1 MNAPAIA
8 PYGSWKSPITSAVV
22 AAKSTQTTEVAVDGA
37 DVYWIEMR
45 PGEGGRQVIVELLP
59 EGRTRDRTPPGF
71 NARTRVHEYGGAAF
85 VAADGVVWFS
95 NYDDQRLYRQ
105 AGHGAPEPITPPAP
119 TPDINLRYAD
129 GVLDRA
135 RNRLLMVREDHTGP
149 GEAVNTIVAVKA
161 DGDPDGGTIL
171 IAGNDFYAAPR
182 LSPDGR
188 RLAWLTWNHPNMPWD
203 GCELWV
209 GELDAAGAITSRAR
223 IAGGLTESIFQ
234 PEWSPSS
241 ELHFVSDRSGWWNL
255 YRLRAGQIE
264 SLWPVE
270 AECGHPAW
278 QFRTNTYGFASD
290 GRIVC
295 ACVQDG
301 QGHLTILD
309 PNSGALA
316 QVGED
321 FTVFQHVRAHGTRA
335 TMLAGSSPQPTAVIA
350 LDLDT
355 LTVTA
360 LTAPGASDAVIDP
373 GYYSIPRS
381 IAFPTTGVETAH
393 ALYYPPANC
402 DFTAPENARPPLI
415 VRSHGGPT
423 GMTTPA
429 FSLGVQY
436 WTSRGFAVVDVN
448 YGGSAGYG
456 RAYRERLRGQ
466 WGVVDVDDCANAARY
481 LVDQGL
487 ADGKRLAIEG
497 GSAGGYTTLAALA
510 FRDVFQAGASLFG
523 LSELEIFLRE
533 THKFE
538 SRYLEGLIGPYP
550 VRRDLYAERSPINF
564 ARQISA
570 PVIFFQGDEDKIVPP
585 NQSELMFN
593 AVREREIPTAYV
605 LYKGE
610 QHGFRK
616 AENIQRTLDGRLYF
630 YAKVFGLV
638 LAEAVEPVQIEN
650 M

>member
-1 MNAPAIA
+1 M
-8 PYGSWKSPITSAVV
+8 
-22 AAKSTQTTEVAVDGA
+22 
-37 DVYWIEMR
+37 
-45 PGEGGRQVIVELLP
+45 
-59 EGRTRDRTPPGF
+59 
-71 NARTRVHEYGGAAF
+71 
-85 VAADGVVWFS
+85 
-95 NYDDQRLYRQ
+95 
-105 AGHGAPEPITPPAP
+105 
-119 TPDINLRYAD
+119 
-129 GVLDRA
+129 
-135 RNRLLMVREDHTGP
+135 
-149 GEAVNTIVAVKA
+149 
-161 DGDPDGGTIL
+161 
-171 IAGNDFYAAPR
+171 
-182 LSPDGR
+182 
-188 RLAWLTWNHPNMPWD
+188 
-203 GCELWV
+203 
-209 GELDAAGAITSRAR
+209 
-223 IAGGLTESIFQ
+223 
-234 PEWSPSS
+234 
-241 ELHFVSDRSGWWNL
+241 
-255 YRLRAGQIE
+255 
-264 SLWPVE
+264 
-270 AECGHPAW
+270 
-278 QFRTNTYGFASD
+278 
-290 GRIVC
+290 C

-321 FTVFQHVRAHGTRA
+321 FTVFQHVRAHGARA
-335 TMLAGSSPQPTAVIA
+335 VMLAGSSTQPTAVIT

-360 LTAPGASDAVIDP
+360 LTAPAARDAVIDP
-373 GYYSIPRS
+373 GYFSRPRA
-381 IAFPTTGVETAH
+381 IAFPTTGGETAH
-393 ALYYPPANC
+393 AMYYPPANC

-456 RAYRERLRGQ
+456 RAYRERLKGQ

-481 LVDQGL
+481 LADQGL
-487 ADGKRLAIEG
+487 ADGKQLAIEG

-523 LSELEIFLRE
+523 LSELEIFVRE

-538 SRYLEGLIGPYP
+538 SKYLEGLIGPYP
-550 VRRDLYAERSPINF
+550 ARRDLYVERSPINF

-593 AVREREIPTAYV
+593 AVREREIPTAYL

-616 AENIQRTLDGRLYF
+616 AENIRRTLDGRLYF
-630 YAKVFGLV
+630 YAKVFGLD

-650 M
+650 L